1 MIVDIHAHHVSNEL
15 LAAVRKQPGR
25 YGVRLQPIDGGGERL
40 VFDDGRATRPVFATL
55 REMDLRLGQMDESGV
70 EVQCI
75 CTWMDLVGYW
85 VPMPAGGRWARLQN
99 DTLAQTA
106 AEQASRLKPVA
117 TVPLQD
123 PAAAVTE
130 LEYCAKELG
139 MRVVEVGTNI
149 NGRNLDD
156 PAFDPFWATAQELD
170 MLVFLHPLDQAGA
183 ERMQRYWLFN
193 TVGNLTETTL
203 AATSLIYGAVLD
215 RFPHLRVCLA
225 HAGGF
230 LPYQIGRYDRGYEM
244 HEVCRGCAMTPHS
257 LLSTAHCPLPT
268 AHCPLP
274 TAHCLPALVVQA
286 DRDQIAPRPLHQ
298 GVGVRE
304 LPEADRMIGLDEVR
318 QLVDEDGVADP
329 VWHLGQAVRDP
340 DHAPRRGAASEAA
353 VLIAHIAN
361 VRKAKPPA
369 EITPV

>member
-244 HEVCRGCAMTPHS
+244 HEVCRGCAKPPSAYLKRFFYDTIS
-257 LLSTAHCPLPT
+257 FSNL
-268 AHCPLP
+268 
-274 TAHCLPALVVQA
+274 ALEFLVNVVGA
-286 DRDQIAPRPLHQ
+286 DRVVLGTDYPFDFGDPTTPQRVREIRGLTDEQRQAILGETVLQ
-298 GVGVRE
+298 TLGVG
-304 LPEADRMIGLDEVR
+304 
-318 QLVDEDGVADP
+318 
-329 VWHLGQAVRDP
+329 
-340 DHAPRRGAASEAA
+340 
-353 VLIAHIAN
+353 
-361 VRKAKPPA
+361 
-369 EITPV
+369 